1 MISFDYKE
9 IKEKSYPATPVTLL
23 SQDNRIEIYAII
35 DSGSEVSLFDKE
47 LAKRLG
53 INYRLTKEIR
63 DMTGVSGRLLVYV
76 HQLNISIGGRTV
88 PRKIGVSD
96 ERTTSHNLL
105 SRQGFFENFKITFDE
120 TNHKIFLE

>member
-1 MISFDYKE
+1 MQLQKQHPSGYFAL
-9 IKEKSYPATPVTLL
+9 PALAKGKLT
-23 SQDNRIEIYAII
+23 Q
-35 DSGSEVSLFDKE
+35 KE